1 MSWMNERDALIAQTM
16 AFVEQVAGKMPE
28 TRARVEIV
36 LIGAIER
43 VERPVRV
50 EVPLSNRPVST
61 ALPSVREEIQSRIET
76 FRAHQHR
83 FHREREEY
91 FKSVLA
97 KARASTGGGNLP
109 RRS

>member
-28 TRARVEIV
+28 AGARVDIV
-36 LIGAIER
+36 PIDAVQR
-43 VERPVRV
+43 VERPVQV
-50 EVPLSNRPVST
+50 EAPRSNRPT

-97 KARASTGGGNLP
+97 KARAATGGGNLP

>member
-16 AFVEQVAGKMPE
+16 AFVEQVAGKKPE
-28 TRARVEIV
+28 TMARVEIV
-36 LIGAIER
+36 PIDAIQQ
-43 VERPVRV
+43 VERPVQV
-50 EVPLSNRPVST
+50 EVPRSNRPVST
-61 ALPSVREEIQSRIET
+61 APSVREEIRSRIET

-97 KARASTGGGNLP
+97 KARASTGGGNLS